1 MNCPY
6 CGSPMEDGIVLGR
19 TGVGLPWLPRGKD
32 DNSFSVLRP
41 IEKTVEKCGGL
52 FLGTDNDE
60 HGPYNCF
67 RLSVAICKS
76 CRKGVADLTSCL
88 PELPAEERNS

>member
-1 MNCPY
+1 MVTARTTLQQDSGKKSATKLEWTEGGFHMNCPY

-41 IEKTVEKCGGL
+41 IE
-52 FLGTDNDE
+52 
-60 HGPYNCF
+60 
-67 RLSVAICKS
+67 
-76 CRKGVADLTSCL
+76 
-88 PELPAEERNS
+88 